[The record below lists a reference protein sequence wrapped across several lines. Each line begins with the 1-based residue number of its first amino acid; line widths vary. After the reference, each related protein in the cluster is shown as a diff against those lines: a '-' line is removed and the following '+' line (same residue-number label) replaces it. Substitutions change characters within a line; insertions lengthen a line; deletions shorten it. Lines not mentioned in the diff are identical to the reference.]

1 MADLFFLGFKEENSG
16 FRHLSGL
23 LTIVA
28 FWCVLWGSSF
38 QGKEGIIPISNS
50 FIAKVSQDDL
60 PKPNSKQN
68 ILEVFFELEKAQWVP
83 RKGKVIVIVYHQI
96 EKGLEMG

>member
-1 MADLFFLGFKEENSG
+1 VFCGNLHFKGKEE
-16 FRHLSGL
+16 
-23 LTIVA
+23 
-28 FWCVLWGSSF
+28 
-38 QGKEGIIPISNS
+38 IIPISNS

-83 RKGKVIVIVYHQI
+83 RKGKVIVCHQI